1 MPNFSGL
8 WTSRQHLQA
17 VGANIWPAT
26 PGAPTNVIATNGDTQ
41 VSVAFTAPAY
51 TGYPAGITSYTV
63 TSSPGGFT
71 ATGASSPLVVTGLTN
86 GTAYTF
92 TVRATGVTGTGPA
105 SAPSNSVSP
114 SVPQQVEY
122 TTAGSYTFVAPAG
135 LSPSTVS
142 VVCVGGASTSSFD
155 SSYGY
160 ASGGGGLGYRNG
172 YSVTSGTSYTV
183 VVGPG
188 GNTRSQPAADR
199 NSYFVN
205 TSVCAGFGG
214 QSGDTAYGQSGI
226 GGSYAGTGGGSG
238 GGLGYRNGYSVTS
251 GTSYTV
257 VVGPGGNTRSQPA
270 ADRNSYFV
278 NTSVCAGFGGQS
290 GDTAYGQSGIG
301 GSYAGTGGGSGGN
314 GGSQVPNLWA
324 SGGGA
329 GGYSGTG
336 GTGGNGSGNGT
347 AGSGGGGGGGS
358 GGFNGGGGVGLL
370 GQGSNGAAGGFG
382 GSGGDNADSTSG
394 GAYGG
399 GGSVSGSGSRGAVRI
414 IWSTFGITRAF
425 PSTNTG
431 NL

>member
-238 GGLGYRNGYSVTS
+238 G
-251 GTSYTV
+251 
-257 VVGPGGNTRSQPA
+257 
-270 ADRNSYFV
+270 
-278 NTSVCAGFGGQS
+278 
-290 GDTAYGQSGIG
+290 
-301 GSYAGTGGGSGGN
+301 N

>member
-8 WTSRQHLQA
+8 WTSRQQLQA
-17 VGANIWPAT
+17 LGYGAWPT
-26 PGAPTNVIATNGDTQ
+26 PPNAPTSVTATNGDLQ
-41 VSVAFTAPAY
+41 ASVAFTAPVF
-51 TGYPAGITSYTV
+51 TGYPAGVTGYTV

-71 ATGASSPLVVTGLTN
+71 ATGSSSPLVVTGLTN

-92 TVRATGVTGTGPA
+92 TVTATGINGTSPP

-114 SVPQQVEY
+114 SVPQQVAY
-122 TTAGSYTFVAPAG
+122 TTAGSYTFIAPAG

-142 VVCVGGASTSSFD
+142 VVCVGAASTSSFD
-155 SSYGY
+155 SSTGY
-160 ASGGGGLGYRNG
+160 ASGGGGLGYRNN

-214 QSGDTAYGQSGI
+214 QSGDTSFGQYGN
-226 GGSYAGTGGGSG
+226 GGSYAGTGGG
-238 GGLGYRNGYSVTS
+238 N
-251 GTSYTV
+251 
-257 VVGPGGNTRSQPA
+257 
-270 ADRNSYFV
+270 
-278 NTSVCAGFGGQS
+278 GGQ
-290 GDTAYGQSGIG
+290 
-301 GSYAGTGGGSGGN
+301 AGTN
-314 GGSQVPNLWA
+314 GINTWA
-324 SGGGA
+324 GGGGA
-329 GGYSGTG
+329 GGYAGTG
-336 GTGGNGSGNGT
+336 GTGGSGSGNGT
-347 AGSGGGGGGGS
+347 AGAGGGGGGGS

-382 GSGGDNADSTSG
+382 GSGGANAESTSG

-399 GGSVSGSGSRGAVRI
+399 GGSVSGVGGVGAVRI
-414 IWSTFGITRAF
+414 IWSTFGISRAF